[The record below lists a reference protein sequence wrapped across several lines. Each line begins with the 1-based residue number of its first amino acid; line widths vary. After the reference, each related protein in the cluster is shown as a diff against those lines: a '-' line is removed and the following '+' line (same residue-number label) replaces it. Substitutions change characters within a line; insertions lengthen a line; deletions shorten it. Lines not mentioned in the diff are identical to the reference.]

1 MPDVIDKY
9 HGEGGSYT
17 RDPVTGV
24 RTLVER
30 TDFAPEGAD
39 KAAPT
44 APTAPTPADAANG
57 QG

>member
-1 MPDVIDKY
+1 MPDEIDKY

-39 KAAPT
+39 NAAQNAGET
-44 APTAPTPADAANG
+44 AASATNG